1 MPVVE
6 TLPMDSPP
14 GCVRYSLHRKMFLR
28 ANKRFKDGKEH
39 RYWSVVENRRVTGGG
54 SIQKTLL
61 YLGEIND
68 SDRAAWTRAI
78 ETVDERDHARQIH
91 LFPED
96 RTPDPRLEHSSIKL
110 RLDRIELSRPRQW
123 GGCWLALELWH
134 RLDLDAFWQP
144 LLPDSQKGTPWLKV
158 LKTLVAYRLLDPG
171 SEWKLHRCWFDRS
184 AMADLL
190 DDDFRLAAKDT
201 LYRCHDRLLDHREAL
216 FTHLKDRWSGLFG
229 ASYDILLYDLTST
242 YFEVDAN
249 GPLTEASRLKAFGYS
264 RDKRPDCVQIVIA
277 LIITPDGLPIGYEVM
292 RGNTSDKTTLADML
306 KKITDRYGK
315 ERRTWIM
322 DRGIPTEETLAQM
335 RQANPAVRYLVGTP
349 KGRLTKLEKDLA
361 TKDWQQVKDDVHVKL
376 LSLDGELYVLARSL
390 PRRNKESAMRRKKLK
405 AYWARLKELQKRDK
419 LTRDELLLA
428 IGAAKEKAGRNA
440 HRLVILHLPASEAP
454 VTADTFRFELNR
466 EKLKATRRH
475 EGQYLLRS
483 NLTGENPAELWRNYI
498 NLVRIEESFRTF
510 KGDLGLR
517 PVFHQLDGRIEAHV
531 FVSFLAYCLHV
542 TLEQYNKKAA
552 TGLSSRSVLERMCE
566 IQMLDVTIPATDGRE
581 LRMKRY
587 TKPEKVHH
595 LLLDQLGFTLP
606 AQPPPEIRN
615 PMPVVET
622 F

>member
-1 MPVVE
+1 
-6 TLPMDSPP
+6 
-14 GCVRYSLHRKMFLR
+14 
-28 ANKRFKDGKEH
+28 
-39 RYWSVVENRRVTGGG
+39 VVENRRVAGGR
-54 SIQKTLL
+54 SVQKTLL

-68 SDRAAWTRAI
+68 SDKAAWTRAI
-78 ETVDERDHARQIH
+78 EAVDEREQTRQIH

-96 RTPDPRLEHSSIKL
+96 RTPDPLLKHPTLQL
-110 RLDRIELSRPRQW
+110 RLSHIELARPRQW

-134 RLDLDAFWQP
+134 RLGLDAFWQP

-158 LKTLVAYRLLDPG
+158 LKTLVVYRLLAPG
-171 SEWKLHRCWFDRS
+171 SEWNLHCSWFDRS

-190 DDDFRLAAKDT
+190 HDDFRLAAIDT
-201 LYRCHDRLLDHREAL
+201 LYRCHDRLLEHREKL
-216 FTHLKDRWSGLFG
+216 FTHLKDRWAGLFG
-229 ASYDILLYDLTST
+229 ATYDILLYDLTST

-249 GPLTEASRLKAFGYS
+249 GQITESSKLKAFGYS

-306 KKITDRYGK
+306 KKITGLYGK

-322 DRGIPTEETLAQM
+322 DRGIPTEETLEEM
-335 RQANPAVRYLVGTP
+335 RHANPSVRYLVGTP

-361 TKDWQQVKDDVHVKL
+361 AKDWQEVKDDVQVKL
-376 LSLDGELYVLARSL
+376 LPRDGELYVLARSL
-390 PRRNKESAMRRKKLK
+390 PRRSKESAMRRKKLK
-405 AYWARLKELQKRDK
+405 AYWARLKELQNRTK

-440 HRLVILHLPASEAP
+440 HRLVILHLPAAKEP
-454 VTADTFRFELNR
+454 VNGETFRIEVDR
-466 EKLKATRRH
+466 QKLKDTRRH

-483 NLTGENPAELWRNYI
+483 NLTGEDPAELWRNYM
-498 NLVRIEESFRTF
+498 NLVRIEESFRTL

-517 PVFHQLDGRIEAHV
+517 PVFHQRDGRVEAHI
-531 FVSFLAYCLHV
+531 FISFLAYCLHV
-542 TLEQYNKKAA
+542 TLEKYNKKAA
-552 TGLSSRSVLERMCE
+552 TGLSSRSVLERMSE

-587 TKPEKVHH
+587 TKPEKVHQ
-595 LLLDQLGFTLP
+595 LLLDKLGFTLP
-606 AQPPPEIRN
+606 SQPPPEIGN
-615 PMPVVET
+615 PGHVV
-622 F
+622 

>member
-6 TLPMDSPP
+6 THSMDSPP
-14 GCVRYSLHRKMFLR
+14 GCVQCSPHRKMFLR

-39 RYWSVVENRRVTGGG
+39 RYWSVVESRRVAGGG
-54 SIQKTLL
+54 SVQKTLL

-249 GPLTEASRLKAFGYS
+249 GPVTEASRLKAFGYS

-440 HRLVILHLPASEAP
+440 HRLVILHLPGSEEQIS
-454 VTADTFRFELNR
+454 ADTFRFELNR

-483 NLTGENPAELWRNYI
+483 NLTGENPTELWRNYI

-531 FVSFLAYCLHV
+531 FISFLAYCLHV

>member
-1 MPVVE
+1 
-6 TLPMDSPP
+6 
-14 GCVRYSLHRKMFLR
+14 MFLR
-28 ANKRFKDGKEH
+28 ANKRFKDGKTH
-39 RYWSVVENRRVTGGG
+39 RYWSVVENRRVAGGR
-54 SIQKTLL
+54 SVQKTLL

-78 ETVDERDHARQIH
+78 EAVDERDHTRQIH

-96 RTPDPRLEHSSIKL
+96 RTPDPRLEHLSLKL
-110 RLDRIELSRPRQW
+110 RLDCIELARPRQW
-123 GGCWLALELWH
+123 GGCWLALELWN

-144 LLPDSQKGTPWLKV
+144 LLPDSQKGTPWFKV
-158 LKTLVAYRLLDPG
+158 LKTLVVYRLLSPG
-171 SEWKLHRCWFDRS
+171 SEWKLHTTWFDRS

-190 DDDFRLAAKDT
+190 HDDFRLAAIDT

-216 FTHLKDRWSGLFG
+216 FSHLKERWSGLFG

-249 GPLTEASRLKAFGYS
+249 GPVTEASRLKAFGYS

-322 DRGIPTEETLAQM
+322 DRGIPTEETLGQM
-335 RQANPAVRYLVGTP
+335 RAANPSVRYLVGTP
-349 KGRLTKLEKDLA
+349 KGRLTKLEKHLA
-361 TKDWQQVKDDVHVKL
+361 AKDWQEVKDDVHVKL
-376 LSLDGELYVLARSL
+376 LPRDGELYVLARSL
-390 PRRNKESAMRRKKLK
+390 PRRCKESAMRRKKLK

-440 HRLVILHLPASEAP
+440 HRLVILHLPAAGKQ
-454 VTADTFRFELNR
+454 VTTDTFRIELHR

-483 NLTGENPAELWRNYI
+483 NLVGDDPAQLWRSYM
-498 NLVRIEESFRTF
+498 NLVRIEESFRTL

-517 PVFHQLDGRIEAHV
+517 PIFHQLDDRIEAHI
-531 FVSFLAYCLHV
+531 FISFLSYCLHV

-552 TGLSSRSVLERMCE
+552 TGLSSRSVLERMSE
-566 IQMLDVTIPATDGRE
+566 IQMLDVIIPATDGRE
-581 LRMKRY
+581 LCMKRY

-606 AQPPPEIRN
+606 GQPPPEIRN
-615 PMPVVET
+615 PTPVVET

>member
-1 MPVVE
+1 
-6 TLPMDSPP
+6 
-14 GCVRYSLHRKMFLR
+14 MFLR

-39 RYWSVVENRRVTGGG
+39 RYWSVVENRRVAGGR
-54 SIQKTLL
+54 SVQKTLL

-68 SDRAAWTRAI
+68 SDRVGWTRAI
-78 ETVDERDHARQIH
+78 EAVDERDQAHQIH

-96 RTPDPRLEHSSIKL
+96 RTPDPRLEHPTLKL
-110 RLDRIELSRPRQW
+110 RLDHIELTRPRQW
-123 GGCWLALELWH
+123 GSCWLALELWN

-158 LKTLVAYRLLDPG
+158 LKVLTTYRLLEPG

-201 LYRCHDRLLDHREAL
+201 LYRCHDHLLDHREAL
-216 FTHLKDRWSGLFG
+216 FTHLKDRWAGLFG
-229 ASYDILLYDLTST
+229 ACYDILLYDLTST

-249 GPLTEASRLKAFGYS
+249 GPVTEASHLKAFGYS

-306 KKITDRYGK
+306 GKITTRYGK

-322 DRGIPTEETLAQM
+322 DRGIPTEETLDQM
-335 RQANPAVRYLVGTP
+335 RQSDPSVRYLVGTP

-361 TKDWQQVKDDVHVKL
+361 TKDWQEVKDDVHVKL
-376 LSLDGELYVLARSL
+376 LNRDGELYVLARSL
-390 PRRNKESAMRRKKLK
+390 PRRCKESAMRRKKLK
-405 AYWARLKELQKRDK
+405 AYWARLKELQKREK

-440 HRLVILHLPASEAP
+440 HRLVMLHLPASGEQA
-454 VTADTFRFELNR
+454 TAETFRIELDR
-466 EKLKATRRH
+466 KKLKATRRH

-483 NLTGENPAELWRNYI
+483 NLTGEDPAELWRNYI
-498 NLVRIEESFRTF
+498 NLVRIEESFRTL

-531 FVSFLAYCLHV
+531 FISFLAYCLHV

-552 TGLSSRSVLERMCE
+552 TGLSSRSVLERLSE

-587 TKPEKVHH
+587 TKPEKIHQ
-595 LLLDQLGFTLP
+595 LLLDQLGFILP

-615 PMPVVET
+615 QKPVV
-622 F
+622 

>member
-6 TLPMDSPP
+6 THSMDSPP
-14 GCVRYSLHRKMFLR
+14 GCVRYSPHRKMFLR

-78 ETVDERDHARQIH
+78 ETIDERDHARQIH

-216 FTHLKDRWSGLFG
+216 FTHLKDRWSGLFA

-376 LSLDGELYVLARSL
+376 LSRDGELYVLARSL

-440 HRLVILHLPASEAP
+440 HRLVMLHLPGSEEQIS
-454 VTADTFRFELNR
+454 ADTFRFELNR

-531 FVSFLAYCLHV
+531 FISFLAYCLHV
-542 TLEQYNKKAA
+542 TLEQYNKKVA
-552 TGLSSRSVLERMCE
+552 TGLSSRSVLERMSE

-587 TKPEKVHH
+587 TKPEKVHQ

>member
-1 MPVVE
+1 
-6 TLPMDSPP
+6 
-14 GCVRYSLHRKMFLR
+14 MFLR
-28 ANKRFKDGKEH
+28 SNKRFKDGKEH
-39 RYWSVVENRRVTGGG
+39 RYWSVVENRRVAGGR
-54 SIQKTLL
+54 SVQKTLL

-68 SDRAAWTRAI
+68 SDRAGWTRAI
-78 ETVDERDHARQIH
+78 EAVDERDQTRQIH

-96 RTPDPRLEHSSIKL
+96 RTPDPRLEHSTIKL
-110 RLDRIELSRPRQW
+110 RLDHIELSRPRQW
-123 GGCWLALELWH
+123 GGCWLALELWN
-134 RLDLDAFWQP
+134 RLNLDAFWQA

-171 SEWKLHRCWFDRS
+171 SEWELHCSWFDRS

-201 LYRCHDRLLDHREAL
+201 LYRCHDRLLGHREAL

-249 GPLTEASRLKAFGYS
+249 GPVTEASRLKAFGYS
-264 RDKRPDCVQIVIA
+264 RDKRPDCVQILIA

-292 RGNTSDKTTLADML
+292 RGNTSDKTTLSDML
-306 KKITDRYGK
+306 RKITDRYGK

-322 DRGIPTEETLAQM
+322 DRGIPTEETLNEM
-335 RQANPAVRYLVGTP
+335 RQANPSVRYLVGTP
-349 KGRLTKLEKDLA
+349 KGRLTKLQKDLA

-376 LSLDGELYVLARSL
+376 LPRDGELYVLARSL
-390 PRRNKESAMRRKKLK
+390 PRRSKESAMRRK
-405 AYWARLKELQKRDK
+405 
-419 LTRDELLLA
+419 
-428 IGAAKEKAGRNA
+428 
-440 HRLVILHLPASEAP
+440 
-454 VTADTFRFELNR
+454 
-466 EKLKATRRH
+466 KLKATRRH

-483 NLTGENPAELWRNYI
+483 NLAGDDPAELWRNYM
-498 NLVRIEESFRTF
+498 NLVRIEESFRTL

-531 FVSFLAYCLHV
+531 FISFLAYCLHV
-542 TLEQYNKKAA
+542 TLEKYNKKAA
-552 TGLSSRSVLERMCE
+552 TGLSSRSVLARMSE

-581 LRMKRY
+581 VRMKRY
-587 TKPEKVHH
+587 TKPEKIHH

-615 PMPVVET
+615 PTPVVET
-622 F
+622 Y

>member
-1 MPVVE
+1 
-6 TLPMDSPP
+6 
-14 GCVRYSLHRKMFLR
+14 MFLR
-28 ANKRFKDGKEH
+28 ANKRFKDGKSH
-39 RYWSVVENRRVTGGG
+39 RYWSVVENRRVAGGR
-54 SIQKTLL
+54 SVQKTLL

-68 SDRAAWTRAI
+68 SDRASWTRAI
-78 ETVDERDHARQIH
+78 DAVDERDETRQIH

-96 RTPDPRLEHSSIKL
+96 RTPDPLLEHPTLKL
-110 RLDRIELSRPRQW
+110 RLDHIELARPRQW
-123 GGCWLALELWH
+123 GGCWLALELWN

-144 LLPDSQKGTPWLKV
+144 LLPDSQKGTPRLKV
-158 LKTLVAYRLLDPG
+158 LKVLTAYRLLDPG
-171 SEWKLHRCWFDRS
+171 SEWKLHTSWFDRS

-201 LYRCHDRLLDHREAL
+201 LYRCHDLLLEHREAL
-216 FTHLKDRWSGLFG
+216 FSHLKERWAGLFG

-242 YFEVDAN
+242 YFEVDSN
-249 GPLTEASRLKAFGYS
+249 GPVTEASKLKTFGYS

-292 RGNTSDKTTLADML
+292 RGNTSDKTTLAGML
-306 KKITDRYGK
+306 EKITARYGK

-322 DRGIPTEETLAQM
+322 DRGIPTEETLDQM
-335 RQANPAVRYLVGTP
+335 RQADPSVRYLVGTP

-376 LSLDGELYVLARSL
+376 LNRHGELYVLARSL
-390 PRRNKESAMRRKKLK
+390 PRRCKESAMRRKKLK

-428 IGAAKEKAGRNA
+428 IGAAKQKAGRNA
-440 HRLVILHLPASEAP
+440 HRLVILHLPAPREP
-454 VTADTFRFELNR
+454 VSAGTFRIELDR
-466 EKLKATRRH
+466 KKLKATRRH

-483 NLTGENPAELWRNYI
+483 NLTGEDPAELWRNYI
-498 NLVRIEESFRTF
+498 NLVRIEESFRTL

-517 PVFHQLDGRIEAHV
+517 PVFHQLDGRIEAHI
-531 FVSFLAYCLHV
+531 FISFLAYCLHV

-552 TGLSSRSVLERMCE
+552 TGLSSRSVLERLSE

-587 TKPEKVHH
+587 TKPEKVHQ

-615 PMPVVET
+615 S
-622 F
+622 